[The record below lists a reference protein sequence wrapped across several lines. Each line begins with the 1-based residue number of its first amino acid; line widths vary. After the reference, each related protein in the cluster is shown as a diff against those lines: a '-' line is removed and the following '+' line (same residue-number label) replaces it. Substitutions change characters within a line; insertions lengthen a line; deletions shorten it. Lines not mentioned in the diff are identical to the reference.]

1 MSVQS
6 FRYDFTAKELAY
18 FLFKKKTCPKCGE
31 QMKKF
36 LPIGSVVL
44 LKESQ
49 KRIMIVGVKQK
60 QANSDKVWDYSA
72 CLYPEGILDPEK
84 LFLFDTEQIERLY
97 FIGLQDGE
105 GLAFLNKI
113 NHLDDNADTT
123 N

>member
-1 MSVQS
+1 
-6 FRYDFTAKELAY
+6 
-18 FLFKKKTCPKCGE
+18 
-31 QMKKF
+31 MKKY

-60 QANSDKVWDYSA
+60 QVGSDKVWDYSA
-72 CLYPEGILDPEK
+72 CLYPEGILDPDK
-84 LFLFDTEQIERLY
+84 LFLFDNEQIERLY

-105 GLAFLNKI
+105 GLTFLKK
-113 NHLDDNADTT
+113 LSLMDDNVDTD

>member
-1 MSVQS
+1 
-6 FRYDFTAKELAY
+6 
-18 FLFKKKTCPKCGE
+18 
-31 QMKKF
+31 MKKF

-105 GLAFLNKI
+105 GLAFLVESQKSCTQQIIWKVPANNLLTKR
-113 NHLDDNADTT
+113 
-123 N
+123 

>member
-1 MSVQS
+1 
-6 FRYDFTAKELAY
+6 
-18 FLFKKKTCPKCGE
+18 
-31 QMKKF
+31 MKKF
-36 LPIGSVVL
+36 LLLVLLVL

-49 KRIMIVGVKQK
+49 KTNYDCRVKRNRI
-60 QANSDKVWDYSA
+60 NSDKVWDHSA

-105 GLAFLNKI
+105 GLTFLNKI

>member
-1 MSVQS
+1 
-6 FRYDFTAKELAY
+6 
-18 FLFKKKTCPKCGE
+18 
-31 QMKKF
+31 MKKF

-84 LFLFDTEQIERLY
+84 LFLFDTEQMSVCILLGFRTEK
-97 FIGLQDGE
+97 D
-105 GLAFLNKI
+105 
-113 NHLDDNADTT
+113 
-123 N
+123 